1 MPPAKKPRAPKAPPE
16 SRMTTIS
23 ISAPPEMRDQIDA
36 RAIEM
41 GLSRSQ
47 YVVKLMLRD
56 LVKAGLINEEEW
68 FEKMAERKRR

>member
-1 MPPAKKPRAPKAPPE
+1 MPPAKKPRAKTPPE
-16 SRMTTIS
+16 SRMTTIT
-23 ISAPPEMRDQIDA
+23 ICAPPDMRDQIDA

-47 YVVKLMLRD
+47 YVVKLLLRD

-68 FEKMAERKRR
+68 FAKMAERKRR